1 MIASIAALIPA
12 AAGAF
17 ALAAI
22 CVSWMRYGRLAL
34 AIRDE
39 LSACDTSRELRFTVV
54 TMRVTG
60 GLTEDKSGVDDSFR
74 GDLGFR
80 PAARPAHYQPL
91 HRRARRPALRAAA

>member
-12 AAGAF
+12 AAGVF

-22 CVSWMRYGRLAL
+22 CVSWLRYGRLAL

-39 LSACDTSRELRFTVV
+39 LAACGTSRELRFTVV

-60 GLTEDKSGVDDSFR
+60 GMADDSIR
-74 GDLGFR
+74 GDLGVR
-80 PAARPAHYQPL
+80 PTVRPAHYQPL